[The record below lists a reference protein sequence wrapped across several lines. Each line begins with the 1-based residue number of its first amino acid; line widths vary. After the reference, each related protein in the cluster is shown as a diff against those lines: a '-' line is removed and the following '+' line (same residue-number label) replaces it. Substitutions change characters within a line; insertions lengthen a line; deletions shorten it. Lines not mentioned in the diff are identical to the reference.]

1 MIDVGGGY
9 LDIPAVENG
18 GFQDDRCPL
27 KPISIFVGNGQSL
40 KLASS
45 LCEIILPN
53 YFTVTK
59 LLLKAAFVLFFSQSV
74 CFIRHTG

>member
-18 GFQDDRCPL
+18 GFQDDRCRF
-27 KPISIFVGNGQSL
+27 KPTSIFVGNGQSL

-45 LCEIILPN
+45 CYTLKIKHLAIGFPN
-53 YFTVTK
+53 KTPQYFID
-59 LLLKAAFVLFFSQSV
+59 LF
-74 CFIRHTG
+74 CLTTY